1 MKVNANVMNLQRSL
15 KININPDKNLNKID
29 EFAIEN
35 KWEIISINFP
45 KLLEDG
51 KALISYQEL
60 YEIIN
65 DLLIAGTSHKYKE
78 SLENIL
84 KSFSKKAFENFI
96 KISIKFDKDIN
107 NFFFQ
112 FNEYFLQIKENF
124 SLIRKIFVK
133 FEKVYYTNQ
142 ITLWTICNKSFY
154 LVLDHLR
161 ISLSSEKKFLEI
173 MINNILFRIYE
184 YRSSALENINI
195 DLGEI
200 KESVK
205 FLWDTQSYKEN
216 FHELFLA
223 TSESFYNDLSQKLVS
238 SLSIF
243 DYISF
248 VENSLEGETRLVLT
262 YLYDFSLKKL
272 VALVEKKSI
281 IESKE
286 RILKKCFEIDDLL
299 SLTWILFLKRV
310 FLLFKKV
317 KLDEEVK
324 KCWMQYISFMSNK
337 IFTIYSKNSKS
348 LFDNLYELKRNIDLT
363 LQEAF
368 LSEEK
373 FRSIAKE
380 GFAKSINLKPNF
392 IADHFSRYID
402 LMFKECDNEDKKIES
417 NVDEFIVNYLSFLD
431 HFQIS

>member
-1 MKVNANVMNLQRSL
+1 
-15 KININPDKNLNKID
+15 
-29 EFAIEN
+29 
-35 KWEIISINFP
+35 
-45 KLLEDG
+45 
-51 KALISYQEL
+51 
-60 YEIIN
+60 
-65 DLLIAGTSHKYKE
+65 
-78 SLENIL
+78 
-84 KSFSKKAFENFI
+84 
-96 KISIKFDKDIN
+96 
-107 NFFFQ
+107 
-112 FNEYFLQIKENF
+112 
-124 SLIRKIFVK
+124 
-133 FEKVYYTNQ
+133 
-142 ITLWTICNKSFY
+142 
-154 LVLDHLR
+154 
-161 ISLSSEKKFLEI
+161 